1 MSTWA
6 ENRRADKVVAAEQ
19 RRADQ
24 ALLFEQRRTDR
35 EAEAR
40 LKQAQAD
47 AARARR
53 AELRTALTGWL
64 RAHTL
69 DLLFVPVIVVPA
81 VLAWTAMAAYGQE
94 VFGPVGTLLPL
105 FSEGAMW
112 TFAFAV
118 PMAQRAGR
126 STGWLHLGA
135 WVFAAVAAVL
145 NYVHGSTVAHGIVMA
160 LVSVGGVVVH
170 QLVTAS
176 PAGKRRSRAE
186 RDAQRLERQAARRV
200 LAVRRAAL
208 DQAVA
213 ELASDG
219 TATLVHRPGLVAYR
233 RRFGRAR
240 LVPATVPG
248 LPVPDSDDVLGDDLA
263 AEISEYL
270 TALPAPR
277 PSVERN
283 ARNTAGSAE
292 TAPAEITDKV
302 AGYAAKVRAAIDAQQ
317 LPARPSQTQV
327 RKFLR
332 IRGAVAVEV
341 HRVLF
346 PTDTDPGDDDPRQAV
361 SA

>member
-1 MSTWA
+1 MSTYA
-6 ENRRADKVVAAEQ
+6 ENRRADRVTAAEQ

-24 ALLFEQRRTDR
+24 ALLFEQRRADQQ
-35 EAEAR
+35 AAAKLSQAR
-40 LKQAQAD
+40 KNAT
-47 AARARR
+47 RARR
-53 AELRTALTGWL
+53 AALWSALTGWL

-81 VLAWTAMAAYGQE
+81 VLAWTAMAEYGRE

-126 STGWLHLGA
+126 STGWLHLGT

-160 LVSVGGVVVH
+160 LVSVGGVIVH

-176 PAGKRRSRAE
+176 PAGKRRTRAE
-186 RDAQRLERQAARRV
+186 RDAQRLDRQAARRV

-213 ELASDG
+213 ELSADG

-233 RRFGRAR
+233 RRWGRAR
-240 LVPATVPG
+240 LVPTTVPG
-248 LPVPDSDDVLGDDLA
+248 LPLADSGDDWT
-263 AEISEYL
+263 AEIAEYL
-270 TALPAPR
+270 AALPASR
-277 PSVERN
+277 PAVERN
-283 ARNTAGSAE
+283 RRNGSGSAE
-292 TAPAEITDKV
+292 TPPTEITDKV
-302 AGYAAKVRAAIDAQQ
+302 ATYAAKVRAAIDAKQ

-346 PTDTDPGDDDPRQAV
+346 PTHTDPGDDDPRQAV
-361 SA
+361 TA

>member
-6 ENRRADKVVAAEQ
+6 ENRRADKIVAAEQ

-24 ALLFEQRRTDR
+24 ALLFEQRRADQ
-35 EAEAR
+35 EAAAKLAEAR
-40 LKQAQAD
+40 KN

-53 AELRTALTGWL
+53 AALWTALNGWL

-81 VLAWTAMAAYGQE
+81 VLAWTAMAEYGRE

-126 STGWLHLGA
+126 STGWLHVGT
-135 WVFAAVAAVL
+135 WVFAAVAAIL
-145 NYVHGSTVAHGIVMA
+145 NYTHAPNVMHGIVMA

-176 PAGKRRSRAE
+176 PARKRRTRAE
-186 RDAQRLERQAARRV
+186 RDAQRLDRQAARRV

-213 ELASDG
+213 KLSEDG
-219 TATLVHRPGLVAYR
+219 TATLVHQPGLVAYR
-233 RRFGRAR
+233 RRWGRAR
-240 LVPATVPG
+240 LVPTTVPG
-248 LPVPDSDDVLGDDLA
+248 LPVTDSDDDWT
-263 AEISEYL
+263 AEVSEYL
-270 TALPAPR
+270 NALPAPR
-277 PSVERN
+277 PSTDRS
-283 ARNTAGSAE
+283 ARKGAGSAE
-292 TAPAEITDKV
+292 TLPVEITDKV
-302 AGYAAKVRAAIDAQQ
+302 TTYAAKVRAAIDAGE
-317 LPARPSQTQV
+317 LPTRPSQTQV

-361 SA
+361 TA